1 MKLPVQNFCEE
12 SQQSN
17 LKVGVCVGVY
27 SVVGLHHDIPE
38 EVGNMLYMDT
48 GINIAST
55 DPSLLPSPPPPPLFS
70 PLAMLS
76 ASLDQSEMSRLLTN
90 HSSPGGVEPAGGAAA
105 LVQQPE
111 LPQVLH
117 EVHQLVAHP
126 VRAVVLG
133 TRGS

>member
-76 ASLDQSEMSRLLTN
+76 ASLDQSEMSR
-90 HSSPGGVEPAGGAAA
+90 AA
-105 LVQQPE
+105 
-111 LPQVLH
+111 
-117 EVHQLVAHP
+117 
-126 VRAVVLG
+126 R
-133 TRGS
+133 R

>member
-38 EVGNMLYMDT
+38 EVRNMLYMDT

-76 ASLDQSEMSRLLTN
+76 ASLDQSEMSR
-90 HSSPGGVEPAGGAAA
+90 AA
-105 LVQQPE
+105 
-111 LPQVLH
+111 
-117 EVHQLVAHP
+117 
-126 VRAVVLG
+126 RC
-133 TRGS
+133 